1 MTSLDLPYFAI
12 GVGLI
17 IAIWGYLFT
26 GTETHRTIVPE
37 PNNLLGEQE

>member
-1 MTSLDLPYFAI
+1 MTSPELLYFAI
-12 GVGLI
+12 GMGLI

-26 GTETHRTIVPE
+26 ETETHRTIVPE